1 MEHEVTES
9 QAQDLLE
16 LSKRGG
22 FFLPDLEL
30 QLPGATIKKYL
41 AKKKKCLA
49 EREANVVK
57 YNRNL
62 EKNFLRTLLSI
73 WI

>member
-41 AKKKKCLA
+41 A

-62 EKNFLRTLLSI
+62 EKNFLRTLLNI